1 MKVSIIT
8 GWMVLANVAGFAQ
21 SKQQFQ
27 DMQRDIGLLQDQL
40 RTLEK
45 SQSDKLDAVIK
56 MLQEAVDNQNKVTGA
71 VQNLQ
76 IGLSSQE
83 KRLTTPVATM
93 GSKVDE
99 MSNEVGGFR
108 EQLAEINSSLRKM
121 QAQMTDMANAIK
133 ILQAPP
139 SAPGA
144 PSTGDAPPPGMTAQT
159 LYDGARQAKAA
170 GQLDLA
176 LQQFNDYLRYYG
188 QTDLAPNAQFYIGE
202 TYYSQQKLDEA
213 IQAFDSVLEKYPE
226 GTKTLD
232 AMYMKGMALARKG
245 DRTAATAEFRAL
257 VKQAPTSE
265 QASKARDQLKRLTT
279 APPPAPK
286 KR

>member
-1 MKVSIIT
+1 MRVSIII
-8 GWMVLANVAGFAQ
+8 GCLALAGTAAFAQ

-27 DMQRDIGLLQDQL
+27 DMQRDIALLHDQL
-40 RTLEK
+40 RTIEK
-45 SQSDKLDAVIK
+45 SQSDKLDAMSK
-56 MLQEAVDNQNKVTGA
+56 MLQSAIDNQNKVTGA

-93 GSKVDE
+93 SSKVDE
-99 MSNEVGGFR
+99 ISNEVGGFR
-108 EQLAEINSSLRKM
+108 EQLAEINSSIRKM
-121 QAQMTDMANAIK
+121 QAQMTDIANAIK

-139 SAPGA
+139 AAPGA
-144 PSTGDAPPPGMTAQT
+144 PAGGDAPPPGMTAQT

-202 TYYSQQKLDEA
+202 TYYSQQKYDDA

-257 VKQAPTSE
+257 VKQSPSSE
-265 QASKARDQLKRLTT
+265 QAAKARDQLKRLTA
-279 APPPAPK
+279 APTTK

>member
-1 MKVSIIT
+1 MRLSIIA
-8 GWMVLANVAGFAQ
+8 GWVVVAGATCFAQ

-27 DMQRDIGLLQDQL
+27 DMQRDIGLLQDQI
-40 RTLEK
+40 RTFEK
-45 SQSDKLDAVIK
+45 SQGDKLD
-56 MLQEAVDNQNKVTGA
+56 MLMKTLQDTIDNQNKITAA

-76 IGLSSQE
+76 IGLSAQQ
-83 KRLTTPVATM
+83 KNLATPVATI

-99 MSNEVGGFR
+99 MSNEVGSFR
-108 EQLAEINSSLRKM
+108 EQLAEINTSIRKM
-121 QAQMTDMANAIK
+121 QAQMTDMSNAIK
-133 ILQAPP
+133 VLQAPP
-139 SAPGA
+139 AAPGA
-144 PSTGDAPPPGMTAQT
+144 PLAGEPGGPPAGMTAQT

-188 QTDLAPNAQFYIGE
+188 QTDLAPNAQFYVGE
-202 TYYSQQKLDEA
+202 TYYSQQKYDEA
-213 IQAFDSVLEKYPE
+213 IQAFDAVLEKYPE
-226 GTKTLD
+226 GNKTLD

-257 VKQAPTSE
+257 IKQSPNSE
-265 QASKARDQLKRLTT
+265 QAAKARDQLKRLTS
-279 APPPAPK
+279 APATK